1 MDNICNNNNLNRDIF
16 SFPFF
21 INSLYLLN
29 NFQSIIYNGCSFP
42 RIPLNSSDFKSINHF
57 FYDSLE
63 DIDNNETKKE
73 KDINEGEIEIILSDY
88 DDKIINNDIKFIDN
102 EKNNISKIN
111 TSFNKF
117 KKKEPIN
124 INNNFNYKNNLI
136 IKNAENFEP
145 EPPINIIKS
154 IIEEKIYE
162 NKINLKDIN
171 YTNINNIIK
180 NNINLLLSNYNNI
193 KNNEAPFSPKIINKY
208 NNIQM
213 YNYFNVLQNI
223 CPNNEINNCKVQFEE
238 CPKII
243 PSFKLITEKM
253 LRNKRGRERRL
264 GNKKGRIHT
273 AGDEDNLL
281 RKIQVHFLSFII
293 NFVND
298 VIKTFVKDKN
308 PPLFKNLDYKIKKS
322 IKRSFFNDLKT
333 KKISEILQL
342 KVTPKVKDDA
352 NANKRIYSS
361 LCSSYPFMSN
371 FLEENYL
378 SLFKEYYYNK
388 NKNFIV
394 NGNTIQISSKTKNF
408 NDLLMKN
415 NVYKNKLKNVALKN
429 YINCSKD
436 KQNDKGKSHIF
447 DIIYL

>member
-1 MDNICNNNNLNRDIF
+1 MDKEFNYNNLNRDIF
-16 SFPFF
+16 SFPVS
-21 INSLYLLN
+21 INSLNLLN
-29 NFQSIIYNGCSFP
+29 NFQTIIYNGSSFP

-57 FYDSLE
+57 LYEALE
-63 DIDNNETKKE
+63 DIDNIGTKNE
-73 KDINEGEIEIILSDY
+73 KDINEGEIEIILSNDE
-88 DDKIINNDIKFIDN
+88 DKNINNDIKFIDSD
-102 EKNNISKIN
+102 KNNLSKIN

-117 KKKEPIN
+117 KKKELIN

-180 NNINLLLSNYNNI
+180 NNINLLLSDYNNKEGI
-193 KNNEAPFSPKIINKY
+193 FSQKIINNF

-213 YNYFNVLQNI
+213 YNFFNVSHNI
-223 CPNNEINNCKVQFEE
+223 CPKNAVNNCKVQFEVY
-238 CPKII
+238 PKTT
-243 PSFKLITEKM
+243 PYAKLISGKM
-253 LRNKRGRERRL
+253 LGSKRGRKRKL
-264 GNKKGRIHT
+264 NNKSCRIHSG
-273 AGDEDNLL
+273 GDEDNLL

-298 VIKTFVKDKN
+298 VIKTFIKDKN
-308 PPLFKNLDYKIKKS
+308 PPLFKNLDYQIKKS

-342 KVTPKVKDDA
+342 RVTPKMKVHDEKV
-352 NANKRIYSS
+352 NKRIYSS
-361 LCSSYPFMSN
+361 ICSSYPFMSN